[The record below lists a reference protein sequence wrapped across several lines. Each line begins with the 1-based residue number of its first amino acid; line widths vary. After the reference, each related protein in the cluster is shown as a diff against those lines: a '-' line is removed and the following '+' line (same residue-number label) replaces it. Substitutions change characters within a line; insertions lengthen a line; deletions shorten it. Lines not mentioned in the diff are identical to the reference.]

1 MGPDIEKVINELSLR
16 MRLIR
21 AMQEDQ
27 EAEGSLS
34 EREVLILQQLAEQGP
49 LSVSQIASAWPNVS
63 ESTISTTLTRL
74 WQKKKLVSKTIS
86 PDNQRVTIIALTD
99 KGRAELQTVFKHRN
113 ERFNAL
119 FRAIDVTEEEKE
131 VLVRVCRRGIQYL
144 DKFLGIKRDTSLK

>member
-86 PDNQRVTIIALTD
+86 PDNQRMTIIELTD
-99 KGRAELQTVFKHRN
+99 KGRAELQIVFEHRN

-119 FRAIDVTEEEKE
+119 FHAINVTEEEKE

-144 DKFLGIKRDTSLK
+144 DKFLGIKRSESPK